1 VKQRLLYEWVV
12 TDQTLALFEKADYEE
27 LWLESANV
35 SLERL
40 VHAFWLLDVVDPSTE
55 AILELAD
62 DWEEEEEAQDIATL
76 SYVRLDQDQ
85 EEIGAW
91 KHLYRIMAILQPTT
105 DPLCSYTLSS
115 PYLGHTLVSL
125 NLSWMK
131 IHPSSLS
138 WLSFAYLMVDTLP
151 HLKWLYSAGTF
162 DPMDG
167 PQVLTVL
174 ARGLRKLTLWDLA
187 HHHWLHYDLLSSLD
201 WHLDLTTLCLSPMHQ
216 WKPHPWLDRI
226 KIVWIE

>member
-27 LWLESANV
+27 LWLESACL

-40 VHAFWLLDVVDPSTE
+40 VRAFWQVDAVDSSPETISE
-55 AILELAD
+55 PAD
-62 DWEEEEEAQDIATL
+62 DWEQEEAQDTTTL
-76 SYVRLDQDQ
+76 SYVRLDPGR

-91 KHLYRIMAILQPTT
+91 KHLYRTMAILQPTSN
-105 DPLCSYTLSS
+105 PVCSYALSS

-131 IHPSSLS
+131 IPSSSLS

-162 DPMDG
+162 DPVDG
-167 PQVLTVL
+167 PQVLPVL

-187 HHHWLHYDLLSSLD
+187 HHDWLHYDLLSPLD
-201 WHLDLTTLCLSPMHQ
+201 WHLDLKTLCLSPMHQ
-216 WKPHPWLDRI
+216 WKQLPWLDRI
-226 KIVWIE
+226 KIVWVE